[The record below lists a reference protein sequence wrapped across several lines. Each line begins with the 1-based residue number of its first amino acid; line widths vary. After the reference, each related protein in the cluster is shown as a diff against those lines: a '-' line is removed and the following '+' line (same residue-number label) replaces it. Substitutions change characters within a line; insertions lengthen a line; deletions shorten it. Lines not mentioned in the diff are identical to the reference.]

1 MSRARWLSCGAFV
14 CLLTLTASH
23 AADDAALPPAAKTK
37 IAYARDIEPLLQK
50 RCLLCHGA
58 QQQMSGLRLDSKA
71 AALKGGT
78 SGADI
83 LPGKSAESRLIRLV
97 GGLEKKVM
105 PPMGAHLTAAEIGLL
120 RAWIDQG
127 VDWPA
132 PEVSRN
138 GAASQ
143 SSHWAFQ
150 TIKRPG
156 PPAVRD
162 RAWPRNPIDQFILA
176 RLEAASVAP
185 SPEANKLTLL
195 RRVSLDLTGL
205 QPTPEEVSQYQH
217 DNRPDAYERTVD
229 RLLDSPHYGEKWA
242 RYWLDLGRYADSDGY
257 EKDRSRPWAWR
268 YRHWVIDA
276 INRDMPFDEFTTE
289 QLAGDLL
296 PNRNLDTLVATG
308 FNRNTLTNREGGT
321 DPEQF
326 RDEQVLDRAA
336 TLGTVWMGLT
346 VGCAQCHNHKY
357 DPISQK
363 EFYQLTAFFNTQEE
377 VNVPAPLPGELGPYL
392 AAWPEFVRNRQ
403 ALLEEYRIPEA
414 QAEWEK
420 KLRQAALTPG
430 HNEEADFSYGEF
442 THTVDNARK
451 VLFLDTAKRS
461 EVQQVEMLDRFI
473 GSCGSMYPKE
483 YCDGLKLRELR
494 SKLNELMAKA
504 PQVSYAPVLLEDDA
518 PPKTFIHVKGDWRD
532 RGEEVEPG
540 MLAVLP
546 PLLSQP
552 GKPGEKP
559 SRLALA
565 RWLTSPENPLT
576 SRVAVNRIWQ
586 ELFGRG
592 IVATS
597 EDFGTQGDRPTHPEL
612 LDWLAAEYM
621 QRGWSMKQMVREMV
635 TSAAYRQSSNA
646 RPDLEARDPDNTLL
660 ARQSRLRLPA
670 EAVRDETLYA
680 AGLLDLRIGGRS
692 VRPAQPKGVAEL
704 SYAGSVKWEESTG
717 ADRYRRGLY
726 ILFQRTVP
734 YPQLVTFDAP
744 NASLSCTR
752 RERTNTPLQAL
763 NLMNDP
769 VFFEAAQA
777 LAYRVMNE
785 APVAGAQTGAGT
797 QTGGGFRDRLN
808 YAYEVTLGREPSA
821 REAERMGKYFD
832 ETGRTLLASPP
843 TVSALFPN
851 QFPGVPQADAAAWVE
866 LSRVLLNLDEFITKD

>member
-1 MSRARWLSCGAFV
+1 LAFGALTGLFTLSLSG
-14 CLLTLTASH
+14 
-23 AADDAALPPAAKTK
+23 AADDPALPPASKTR
-37 IAYARDIEPLLQK
+37 IEFARDIEPLLQK

-58 QQQMSGLRLDSKA
+58 QQQMNGLRLDRKDT
-71 AALKGGT
+71 ALKGGAL
-78 SGADI
+78 GQDI
-83 LPGKSAESRLIRLV
+83 KPGNSAGSRLIRLV
-97 GGLEKKVM
+97 AGLDKIVM
-105 PPMGAHLTAAEIGLL
+105 PPMGARLTAAEVGLL

-127 VDWPA
+127 VDWP
-132 PEVSRN
+132 VLQT
-138 GAASQ
+138 SQ
-143 SSHWAFQ
+143 NPDGHKPGSSHWAFQ
-150 TIKRPG
+150 KIQRPG

-162 RAWPRNPIDQFILA
+162 RAWPRNPVDQFILA
-176 RLEAASVAP
+176 RLEAEGIAP
-185 SPEANKLTLL
+185 SPEAGKLTLL

-205 QPTPEEVSQYQH
+205 PPGPAEVREFQS
-217 DNRPDAYERTVD
+217 DNRPDAYERLVD

-242 RYWLDLGRYADSDGY
+242 RYWLDLARYADSDGY
-257 EKDRSRPWAWR
+257 EKDRARPWAWR

-276 INRDMPFDEFTTE
+276 LNRDMPFDEFTAE

-296 PNRNLDTLVATG
+296 PNHNTDTLVATG

-336 TLGTVWMGLT
+336 TLGTVWLGLT

-377 VNVPAPLPGELGPYL
+377 VNIPAPLPGELGPYL
-392 AAWPEFVRNRQ
+392 AARPEYEIERQ
-403 ALLEEYRIPEA
+403 ALLEEHKIP
-414 QAEWEK
+414 QALADYEE
-420 KLRQAALTPG
+420 KLRAAALSPG
-430 HNEEADFSYGEF
+430 HREESDFSYGEF
-442 THTVDNARK
+442 THNVDNAKK
-451 VLFLDTAKRS
+451 VLFLDPVKRS
-461 EVQQVEMLDRFI
+461 EVQQGQITDYFI

-483 YCDGLKLRELR
+483 YCEGLKLAELR
-494 SKLNELMAKA
+494 TKLNELNAKL
-504 PQVSYAPVLLEDDA
+504 PHISYAPVLLENDA
-518 PPKTFIHVKGDWRD
+518 PPKTYIHVKGDWRD
-532 RGEEVEPG
+532 HGADVQPG
-540 MLAVLP
+540 TLSVLP
-546 PLLSQP
+546 AL
-552 GKPGEKP
+552 GEKP
-559 SRLALA
+559 TRLALA

-576 SRVAVNRIWQ
+576 SRVAANRIWQ

-592 IVATS
+592 IVNTS
-597 EDFGTQGDRPTHPEL
+597 DDFGTQGDRPTHPEL
-612 LDWLAAEYM
+612 LDWLASEYM
-621 QRGWSMKQMVREMV
+621 QRGWSMKQMVRLMV
-635 TSAAYRQSSNA
+635 TSSTYRQSSNA
-646 RPDLEARDPDNTLL
+646 RKELETRDPENTLL

-670 EAVRDETLYA
+670 ELVRDETLYA

-744 NASLSCTR
+744 SSTLSCTR

-777 LAYRVMNE
+777 LAFRVMRE
-785 APVAGAQTGAGT
+785 SGSSSGSGTGTAFG
-797 QTGGGFRDRLN
+797 DRLN
-808 YAYEVTLGREPSA
+808 YAYQLTLGREPSA
-821 REAERMGKYFD
+821 RETERMGKYFD
-832 ETGRTLLASPP
+832 DTSRNLAANPQ

-851 QFPGVPQADAAAWVE
+851 RIEGVPQADAAAWVE